1 MKEILHIYTRVSS
14 AIQEEGTSLETQKEL
29 GIKKSKELGMK
40 YQIWN
45 EGAASSHHEN
55 LKNRPKI
62 SELLLEIEQGN
73 IKHLFVYNNDRLS
86 RNDQTQFFIR
96 SAIIKNG
103 VMLYTKDGS
112 YDLNNPTDKL
122 LKSFLDGVA
131 EYDNAIRAERTRLGK
146 LNKVRNG
153 GWYGAPPPYGYEIV
167 DGKLAIHTD
176 EGKTVKTIFKLFN
189 DGISIAEIKRRLD
202 KQGVTARRGGLFNTG
217 SINKLLQNTHHIGYY
232 TYTDKKSGE
241 TVEVSCPPL
250 VDETVWNRVQERRQ
264 KIFERKGQNNRT
276 KRFYLLRNLM
286 YCGECGSQMSGRIK
300 ESKNERHYFCPNK
313 TRNWKKNKPTEE
325 TRYKRGKVDGY
336 GCNMNRSLNI
346 PITDEFVWNS
356 VRKVV
361 SESSTLKEGFKKE
374 VLHSKY
380 ATEEEIKTELK
391 NQKTKSKRWMTEL
404 QQIQSSIADV
414 ETNNLLRKYD
424 AEVYEKIIGNLNA
437 ELDKTKEEIEQT
449 RLRIKELGKEQ
460 KWLDWVQKYA
470 DQVDELDT
478 YSDEQKKEYLDGIID
493 RIEVRLDQE
502 TKDHHLD
509 IIFRLPLVGDGIEY
523 VDKNNKSAGYEL
535 VDGDTT
541 TTTTVSHEL
550 VKSMGVDARR
560 LGRKQEVA
568 KKKEMNQLTPKPHN
582 NITVE

>member
-1 MKEILHIYTRVSS
+1 
-14 AIQEEGTSLETQKEL
+14 
-29 GIKKSKELGMK
+29 
-40 YQIWN
+40 
-45 EGAASSHHEN
+45 
-55 LKNRPKI
+55 
-62 SELLLEIEQGN
+62 
-73 IKHLFVYNNDRLS
+73 
-86 RNDQTQFFIR
+86 
-96 SAIIKNG
+96 
-103 VMLYTKDGS
+103 
-112 YDLNNPTDKL
+112 
-122 LKSFLDGVA
+122 
-131 EYDNAIRAERTRLGK
+131 
-146 LNKVRNG
+146 
-153 GWYGAPPPYGYEIV
+153 
-167 DGKLAIHTD
+167 
-176 EGKTVKTIFKLFN
+176 
-189 DGISIAEIKRRLD
+189 
-202 KQGVTARRGGLFNTG
+202 
-217 SINKLLQNTHHIGYY
+217 
-232 TYTDKKSGE
+232 
-241 TVEVSCPPL
+241 
-250 VDETVWNRVQERRQ
+250 
-264 KIFERKGQNNRT
+264 
-276 KRFYLLRNLM
+276 M

-325 TRYKRGKVDGY
+325 TRYKRGKIDGY
-336 GCNMNRSLNI
+336 GCDMNRSLNI

-374 VLHSKY
+374 VLHSKF

-568 KKKEMNQLTPKPHN
+568 KKKEMNQLTPEPHN